1 MKCYKGFDK
10 DLKCRGYQYE
20 IGNEYEE
27 KEAEICSKGF
37 HACEY
42 PLDVFGYYD
51 PASSRYCEVDLD
63 ANNQTDGD
71 SKRVGK
77 HIKIGAEIGIPGIV
91 KASVEYIKNQ
101 VDWDTSKESNT
112 GDRSAATNTGDQ
124 SAATNTGYRSAA
136 TNTGDQSA
144 ATNTGYRSAAT
155 NTGNCSA
162 ATNTGDYSAAT
173 NTGYRSAAT
182 NTGDCSA
189 ATNTGDQSA
198 ATNTGD
204 YSAATNTGYRSA
216 ATNTGNCSAATNT
229 GDYSAAEV
237 SGEESIAMAMGYK
250 SKAKGTLGCFLV
262 LAEWTEINGEYHI
275 VDVKAVKV
283 DGVNIKE
290 GAYYT
295 LMNGEFVEVDNE

>member
-1 MKCYKGFDK
+1 MKCYKGFDR

-20 IGNEYEE
+20 IGREYEE
-27 KEAEICSKGF
+27 REAEICSKGF

-63 ANNQTDGD
+63 ANDQTHDD

-101 VDWDTSKESNT
+101 VDWDNSKESNT
-112 GDRSAATNTGDQ
+112 GNRSAATNTGDYSAATNTGNRSAATNTGDQSAATNTGNQ

-136 TNTGDQSA
+136 TNTGDD
-144 ATNTGYRSAAT
+144 SAAT
-155 NTGNCSA
+155 NTGN
-162 ATNTGDYSAAT
+162 Y
-173 NTGYRSAAT
+173 
-182 NTGDCSA
+182 SA

-198 ATNTGD
+198 ATNTGYQSAATNTGD
-204 YSAATNTGYRSA
+204 QSAATNTGY
-216 ATNTGNCSAATNT
+216 
-229 GDYSAAEV
+229 YSAAEV
-237 SGEESIAMAMGYK
+237 SGKESIAMAMGYN
-250 SKAKGTLGCFLV
+250 SKAKGALGCFLV
-262 LAEWTEINGEYHI
+262 LAEWSEVNGEYHI

-283 DGVNIKE
+283 DGTNIKE
-290 GAYYT
+290 GTYYT
-295 LMNGEFVEVDNE
+295 LVDGLFVEADNE

>member
-20 IGNEYEE
+20 IGKEYEE
-27 KEAEICSKGF
+27 QEADICSKGF

-77 HIKIGAEIGIPGIV
+77 HIKIGAEIGIPEIV

-101 VDWDTSKESNT
+101 VDWDNSKESNT
-112 GDRSAATNTGDQ
+112 GDYSAATNTGYYSAATNTGDQ
-124 SAATNTGYRSAA
+124 SAATNTGNQSAATNTGNRSAA
-136 TNTGDQSA
+136 TNTGNQSAATNTGNQSA
-144 ATNTGYRSAAT
+144 ATNTGYYSAATNTGNRSAAT
-155 NTGNCSA
+155 NTGNQSA
-162 ATNTGDYSAAT
+162 ATNTGNRSAAT
-173 NTGYRSAAT
+173 NTGY
-182 NTGDCSA
+182 
-189 ATNTGDQSA
+189 
-198 ATNTGD
+198 
-204 YSAATNTGYRSA
+204 
-216 ATNTGNCSAATNT
+216 
-229 GDYSAAEV
+229 YSAAEV
-237 SGEESIAMAMGYK
+237 SGKESIAMAMGYK

-262 LAEWTEINGEYHI
+262 LAEWSKVNGEYHI

-283 DGVNIKE
+283 DGTNIKE
-290 GAYYT
+290 GTYYT
-295 LMNGEFVEVDNE
+295 LENGLFVEADNE

>member
-101 VDWDTSKESNT
+101 VDWDNLEATNT
-112 GDRSAATNTGDQ
+112 GNRSAATNTGDQ
-124 SAATNTGYRSAA
+124 SAATNTGYY
-136 TNTGDQSA
+136 SA

-155 NTGNCSA
+155 NTGDRSA

-173 NTGYRSAAT
+173 NTGYRSAA
-182 NTGDCSA
+182 
-189 ATNTGDQSA
+189 
-198 ATNTGD
+198 
-204 YSAATNTGYRSA
+204 
-216 ATNTGNCSAATNT
+216 
-229 GDYSAAEV
+229 EV
-237 SGEESIAMAMGYK
+237 SGKESIAMAMGYE
-250 SKAKGTLGCFLV
+250 SKAKGAMGCFLV
-262 LAEWTEINGEYHI
+262 LAEWSEVNGEYHI

-283 DGVNIKE
+283 DGTNIKE
-290 GAYYT
+290 GTYYT
-295 LMNGEFVEVDNE
+295 LVDGLFVEVDDE

>member
-20 IGNEYEE
+20 IGREYEE

-101 VDWDTSKESNT
+101 VDWDNSKESNT
-112 GDRSAATNTGDQ
+112 GNRSAATNTGDQ
-124 SAATNTGYRSAA
+124 SAATNTGNQSAATNTGNRSAA

-144 ATNTGYRSAAT
+144 ATNTGDQSAATNTGNRSAAT
-155 NTGNCSA
+155 NTGNR
-162 ATNTGDYSAAT
+162 SAAT
-173 NTGYRSAAT
+173 NTGY
-182 NTGDCSA
+182 
-189 ATNTGDQSA
+189 
-198 ATNTGD
+198 
-204 YSAATNTGYRSA
+204 
-216 ATNTGNCSAATNT
+216 
-229 GDYSAAEV
+229 YSAAEV
-237 SGEESIAMAMGYK
+237 SGKESIAMAMGCK
-250 SKAKGTLGCFLV
+250 SKAKGALGCFLV
-262 LAEWTEINGEYHI
+262 LAEWSKVNGEYHI

-283 DGVNIKE
+283 DGTNIKE
-290 GAYYT
+290 GTYYT
-295 LMNGEFVEVDNE
+295 LENGLFVEADNE

>member
-20 IGNEYEE
+20 IGKEYEE
-27 KEAEICSKGF
+27 QEAYICNKGF

-63 ANNQTDGD
+63 ANDQASDD

-77 HIKIGAEIGIPGIV
+77 RIKIGAEIGIPGII

-101 VDWDTSKESNT
+101 VDWDNSKES
-112 GDRSAATNTGDQ
+112 NTGDQ

-136 TNTGDQSA
+136 TNTGYQSA

-155 NTGNCSA
+155 NTG
-162 ATNTGDYSAAT
+162 DW
-173 NTGYRSAAT
+173 
-182 NTGDCSA
+182 SA

-204 YSAATNTGYRSA
+204 Q
-216 ATNTGNCSAATNT
+216 
-229 GDYSAAEV
+229 SAAEV
-237 SGEESIAMAMGYK
+237 SGKESIAMAMGYK
-250 SKAKGTLGCFLV
+250 SRAKGALGCFLV
-262 LAEWTEINGEYHI
+262 LAEWSESNREYHI
-275 VDVKAVKV
+275 ADVKAVKV

-290 GAYYT
+290 NTYYT
-295 LMNGEFVEVDNE
+295 LADGLFVEVGNE